1 MKLIF
6 LLIAGI
12 GLAAAQV
19 PGFGGCPEFDSQP
32 DFDMNKFLGTWYESE
47 RYVNIFE
54 AGTRCVKT
62 NYTKAV
68 DGRFLVA
75 NEIMNR
81 FTSVKRVLEGEIRLI
96 VKGSES
102 KLNIKYPNL
111 PIPYESQLMVLDT
124 DYDSYAVMWSC
135 SSLGIINTQN
145 AWILT
150 REKLAPGTVLQKA
163 YGVLDKYKLSRTFFV
178 KTDQNSCEIA
188 EAADSS
194 HTEHTHSAAP
204 ASATPAPSSNTG
216 SRKPVKKTV
225 QKVKT
230 QPGPISATSAP
241 TAVPAAAPA
250 VTVPA
255 AAVPVPAAAV
265 PAAIVPGAAVPAPA
279 SPAAVSA
286 GRDEVAVKPE
296 AAAEVKPHNEGQVVS
311 EQKVVA
317 PTSTA

>member
-1 MKLIF
+1 MKLLF
-6 LLIAGI
+6 LLLAGF
-12 GLAAAQV
+12 GLATAQV
-19 PGFGGCPEFDSQP
+19 PGFGGCPDFESQP

-81 FTSVKRVLEGEIRLI
+81 FTSVKRVLEGEIRLV

-102 KLNIKYPNL
+102 KLNVKYPNL
-111 PIPYESQLMVLDT
+111 PIPYESSLMVLDT

-163 YGVLDKYKLSRTFFV
+163 YGILDKYKLSRTFFV

-188 EAADSS
+188 EA
-194 HTEHTHSAAP
+194 
-204 ASATPAPSSNTG
+204 
-216 SRKPVKKTV
+216 
-225 QKVKT
+225 
-230 QPGPISATSAP
+230 QPPQ
-241 TAVPAAAPA
+241 AVAAAPA
-250 VTVPA
+250 PA
-255 AAVPVPAAAV
+255 GNEAPVA
-265 PAAIVPGAAVPAPA
+265 
-279 SPAAVSA
+279 AAVSA
-286 GRDEVAVKPE
+286 PAGLQNDGPSGNKKPGKKGTVVQKKGAQTTGREEGVVEGEVAPAKVEKEKEKEKEVVKPVVHKE
-296 AAAEVKPHNEGQVVS
+296 HEPVVPTVADAKSEVKTEVKS
-311 EQKVVA
+311 EA
-317 PTSTA
+317 SSTGVRDIAV

>member
-1 MKLIF
+1 MKLVF
-6 LLIAGI
+6 LLLIGI
-12 GLAAAQV
+12 GLAAGQV

-32 DFDMNKFLGTWYESE
+32 DFDMNKFLGTWYEAE

-68 DGRFLVA
+68 DGRYLVA

-81 FTSVKRVLEGEIRLI
+81 FTSIKRVLEGEIRLV

-102 KLNIKYPNL
+102 KMNVKYPNL

-150 REKLAPGTVLQKA
+150 RDKLAPGTVLQKA
-163 YGVLDKYKLSRTFFV
+163 YGVLDKFKLSRTFFV

-188 EAADSS
+188 EAADN
-194 HTEHTHSAAP
+194 SADNQAGHN
-204 ASATPAPSSNTG
+204 ATPNG
-216 SRKPVKKTV
+216 NKKPQK
-225 QKVKT
+225 QKVGQKKGDQQT
-230 QPGPISATSAP
+230 TGREEVVQEDHVDSHKSE
-241 TAVPAAAPA
+241 
-250 VTVPA
+250 
-255 AAVPVPAAAV
+255 VPVVANVADHKVVADEKV
-265 PAAIVPGAAVPAPA
+265 VDHKVVSEHKVVPAP
-279 SPAAVSA
+279 
-286 GRDEVAVKPE
+286 
-296 AAAEVKPHNEGQVVS
+296 VVVPVD
-311 EQKVVA
+311 QKVADHKVE
-317 PTSTA
+317 PVPVSV